1 MSPLVRTCCVGGGC
15 MSPLV
20 RACCVGEGTCH
31 HWLGP
36 VVWGEGTCHHW
47 LGPVVWGWSLYLSL
61 GPTHMDRREY
71 LVYGIYIGNILR
83 SLSNYNMFY
92 HRNCH
97 RANLL
102 AVDSLER
109 TFFVSSHRI

>member
-1 MSPLVRTCCVGGGC
+1 

-47 LGPVVWGWSLYLSL
+47 LGPVVWGRVHV
-61 GPTHMDRREY
+61 T
-71 LVYGIYIGNILR
+71 IG
-83 SLSNYNMFY
+83 
-92 HRNCH
+92 
-97 RANLL
+97 
-102 AVDSLER
+102 
-109 TFFVSSHRI
+109 